1 MAYYYSQSV
10 ARRLEVALISSRNIL
25 PLFAG
30 IAHLLN
36 RYIASFDCFLPY
48 GFSHYQLGD
57 LCGGIIFPAYVNTL
71 SEAVCGK
78 TLINGLPSSLIL
90 STGCSLCWEVLAP
103 ALFDFSTPDMLD
115 ACMYFIGGILYL
127 VAFKLGSTDRAQP
140 APSNYLSDTTEW
152 TECKAGQKR

>member
-10 ARRLEVALISSRNIL
+10 ARRLKVVLISSRNIL
-25 PLFAG
+25 PLFAD
-30 IAHLLN
+30 IAYLPN
-36 RYIASFDCFLPY
+36 RYIVSFDCFLPY

-57 LCGGIIFPAYVNTL
+57 LCEGIILPAYVNTP
-71 SEAVCGK
+71 SKAVCGK
-78 TLINGLPSSLIL
+78 TLINGLPSSLII

-127 VAFKLGSTDRAQP
+127 VAFKLGSTNRAQP
-140 APSNYLSDTTEW
+140 APSNYLSDTTE
-152 TECKAGQKR
+152 CKAGQKR